1 MEPTAVSPGMASE
14 AVSAAAARDSEGESS
29 DGDSDKGAASGND
42 SDHEEELARE
52 EVFRAKMLKAR
63 ETLGPDHEKTIKRT
77 LRLVGCL
84 IAQYKLNETDALLD
98 GIYPACKERGGTLY
112 IKCIQSRAFN
122 MYKQYRFRE
131 ALEVFQEQ
139 ATHVGP
145 SAALYE
151 NMAHTHNSLGEYDKA
166 AEFFSQ
172 AMALLEQ
179 GTYGK
184 KGGILLGLGLVRE
197 RQGRPEEALPILQ
210 DALAH
215 YKQDHG
221 NEDGTSLIA
230 KAHMSVG
237 QCFEKLARLDEA
249 ASHISDARDIFV
261 KTVGRTSPLTANALG
276 VLGRIRCAQG
286 KRLDAEPLLLEAL
299 ELEVDKDAFH
309 PDTVW
314 RLLNS
319 LKELWTEGD
328 VRMELAEL
336 QAKCRCYQAVIT
348 RCDKRIKD
356 LKLNTPNPAPHI
368 KVDDGTV
375 AVIYK
380 TAGDCSQ
387 NVHV

>member
-1 MEPTAVSPGMASE
+1 
-14 AVSAAAARDSEGESS
+14 
-29 DGDSDKGAASGND
+29 
-42 SDHEEELARE
+42 
-52 EVFRAKMLKAR
+52 
-63 ETLGPDHEKTIKRT
+63 
-77 LRLVGCL
+77 
-84 IAQYKLNETDALLD
+84 
-98 GIYPACKERGGTLY
+98 
-112 IKCIQSRAFN
+112 
-122 MYKQYRFRE
+122 
-131 ALEVFQEQ
+131 
-139 ATHVGP
+139 
-145 SAALYE
+145 
-151 NMAHTHNSLGEYDKA
+151 
-166 AEFFSQ
+166 
-172 AMALLEQ
+172 
-179 GTYGK
+179 
-184 KGGILLGLGLVRE
+184 
-197 RQGRPEEALPILQ
+197 
-210 DALAH
+210 
-215 YKQDHG
+215 
-221 NEDGTSLIA
+221 
-230 KAHMSVG
+230 
-237 QCFEKLARLDEA
+237 
-249 ASHISDARDIFV
+249 
-261 KTVGRTSPLTANALG
+261 
-276 VLGRIRCAQG
+276 VLGRIRCTQG